1 MAAETKT
8 SSKDFYYEEL
18 LDPARQLYRY
28 RSGTC
33 RELGK
38 LPAPWRELDRA
49 YLAHHAQCNACQ
61 CAGRGYGE
69 RCPAGAALWAAYL
82 AESSI

>member
-28 RSGTC
+28 GSGTC

-38 LPAPWRELDRA
+38 LPAPWRKLV
-49 YLAHHAQCNACQ
+49 
-61 CAGRGYGE
+61 
-69 RCPAGAALWAAYL
+69 
-82 AESSI
+82 IT